1 VRYRRG
7 VCRKHW
13 RMARSTGKLGRRDPG
28 PAREHLLK
36 LRALGWTHPQI
47 AAAAVVSRKVVEGLE
62 RGTTTYVLVE
72 SERAILSV
80 PLVSR
85 ESRRGTDGTGTWRRY
100 EALQWMGW
108 PVTKIAAEVGV
119 KPSTLSTMRARRGAV
134 SHRVARAMA
143 ALYERWSATPGPS
156 QRTATKARKR
166 GYASPWAWDDE
177 TIDDPAAAP
186 QGVEA
191 EQVTGKDRY
200 LDARAIGCTRQ
211 EAARRAG
218 ISLNTAR
225 DIDRRLAG
233 VV

>member
-1 VRYRRG
+1 
-7 VCRKHW
+7 
-13 RMARSTGKLGRRDPG
+13 MAEPAGKFGRRDPG
-28 PAREHLLK
+28 PAREHVAK

-47 AAAAVVSRKVVEGLE
+47 AQAAVVSRKVPEGVE
-62 RGTTTYVLVE
+62 RGTTAYILVE
-72 SERAILSV
+72 SEQAILSV
-80 PLVSR
+80 PLVPR
-85 ESRRGTDGTGTWRRY
+85 ESHRGTDGTGTWRRY

-119 KPSTLSTMRARRGAV
+119 KPTTLSTMRSRRGAV
-134 SHRVARAMA
+134 SFRVARAMA

-156 QRTATKARKR
+156 QWTAAKARR
-166 GYASPWAWDDE
+166 LGYASPWAWDDD

-218 ISLNTAR
+218 ISLNTAK
-225 DIDRRLAG
+225 DIDRRQRLAG